1 MFVGKLAMF
10 FGRLRVM
17 LRLFVF
23 AHRMMVLSLMVM
35 MGCGVVMTGRG
46 VMMFGRRM
54 FRHLSALR
62 SIGFGRIGAAD
73 ASPMTEAGHIGS
85 STYFQVVVKT
95 NGAGSGRSARR
106 ASSSSSQSAPGRW
119 SGAMGN
125 KKSRHFLSDKRN
137 PRYDRWSC
145 AIPANT
151 RKSKIS
157 VAIRRLAGACTKN
170 KYFFAQGVATTY

>member
-1 MFVGKLAMF
+1 MGVQA
-10 FGRLRVM
+10 RY
-17 LRLFVF
+17 
-23 AHRMMVLSLMVM
+23 VLWPPSRDASPVRARPSRD
-35 MGCGVVMTGRG
+35 GAQPDGDD
-46 VMMFGRRM
+46 GRR
-54 FRHLSALR
+54 RGDDWPRCDDVRRKGVSPSGR
-62 SIGFGRIGAAD
+62 SPFDWFCRIGVAD
-73 ASPMTEAGHIGS
+73 ASPMTTIRRHMGS
-85 STYFQVVVKT
+85 STYFRVVVKT

-157 VAIRRLAGACTKN
+157 AAIRRLAGACTKN
-170 KYFFAQGVATTY
+170 KYFFAQGVATTR